1 MQSKLPK
8 HFSAPDYPMV
18 LYLQEIHTEKK
29 FKKMKSKIN
38 LKTRNI
44 MGVVFTF
51 RVKSCTTSEY
61 F

>member
-29 FKKMKSKIN
+29 ILKNEIKNKSKN
-38 LKTRNI
+38 KKL
-44 MGVVFTF
+44 GVVF

>member
-8 HFSAPDYPMV
+8 YFSAPYYPMV
-18 LYLQEIHTEKK
+18 LYLLEIHTEKK
-29 FKKMKSKIN
+29 FKTMKSKIN

-44 MGVVFTF
+44 MGVVF

>member
-8 HFSAPDYPMV
+8 YFSAPDYPMV
-18 LYLQEIHTEKK
+18 LYLPEIHTEKK
-29 FKKMKSKIN
+29 PMKSKIN
-38 LKTRNI
+38 LQTRNI
-44 MGVVFTF
+44 MGVVF